1 MKNRWIENKCPMVS
15 NLILISF
22 SHNHPESYH
31 DFPNVS
37 SQPAGGFLSHRGTSS
52 HHPYFNGIFHYEPSI
67 LGTPMT
73 METPIFTLIPFR
85 HWVHHEP
92 FWIIGENGGW
102 CYSTT
107 ASIISNLFQSVSHM
121 VPIMFPCFSINVNMV
136 FP

>member
-67 LGTPMT
+67 LGTPICGKLNLDLGSKQPVANLRMKRFKVHT
-73 METPIFTLIPFR
+73 WLIQC
-85 HWVHHEP
+85 V
-92 FWIIGENGGW
+92 
-102 CYSTT
+102 
-107 ASIISNLFQSVSHM
+107 Q
-121 VPIMFPCFSINVNMV
+121 
-136 FP
+136 